1 MYDYGKNEEIKKG
14 IEAAWIKM
22 HDMCGYSTGGLYT
35 YDSCSPTV
43 SIYFGNNKTLAR
55 KATADCSENEKKKIN
70 NVRYGD
76 YNIAVRDEDGIYI
89 DLMPNIEDVRVVN
102 KPNTDE
108 PKVVMVD
115 FVDGT
120 TEKAILSD
128 EDTYSL
134 ETGISICITK
144 KLMSV
149 SDSVSGTKV
158 YNSVIRHAMKVMKEN
173 RKWEDEARRA
183 DEAESQRVKKLA
195 EKRARRQAKREAAET
210 EKLIDVLVEAIN
222 RAKDKRKST
231 DKK

>member
-1 MYDYGKNEEIKKG
+1 MYDYGKNEEIKKEFG
-14 IEAAWIKM
+14 AAWMKM
-22 HDMCGYSTGGLYT
+22 HDYGLCYNGDCIPT
-35 YDSCSPTV
+35 ASICLGEVDSRLRALTS
-43 SIYFGNNKTLAR
+43 
-55 KATADCSENEKKKIN
+55 DCDGNEKKS
-70 NVRYGD
+70 NVRYGND
-76 YNIAVRDEDGIYI
+76 DIKVRGAYGYYAY
-89 DLMPNIEDVRVVN
+89 LMPNIEDVRVVN

-115 FVDGT
+115 FADGT

-144 KLMSV
+144 KLMSI

-158 YNSVIRHAMKVMKEN
+158 YNSVIRHAIKVMKEN
-173 RKWEDEARRA
+173 REWEDEARRA
-183 DEAESQRVKKLA
+183 DEAEKQRAKKLA
-195 EKRARRQAKREAAET
+195 EKRARRQARREAAET
-210 EKLIDVLVEAIN
+210 EKLIDVLAEAIN

>member
-1 MYDYGKNEEIKKG
+1 MCDYKNNEEIKME
-14 IEAAWIKM
+14 IEAAWNKM
-22 HDMCGYSTGGLYT
+22 FNDCGYSNGTLHI
-35 YDSCSPTV
+35 YDDRWYPILKNV
-43 SIYFGNNKTLAR
+43 SLPDNVSVCFDSDENKMSNICY
-55 KATADCSENEKKKIN
+55 DGDDIE
-70 NVRYGD
+70 VRDAGD
-76 YNIAVRDEDGIYI
+76 YYI

-115 FVDGT
+115 FTDGT
-120 TEKAILSD
+120 TEKAVLSD

-173 RKWEDEARRA
+173 REVEDELRRA
-183 DEAESQRVKKLA
+183 IEADKQREKKLA
-195 EKRARRQAKREAAET
+195 EKRARRQARREAAET
-210 EKLIDVLVEAIN
+210 EKLIDVLADAIN
-222 RAKDKRKST
+222 RAKDKRKNT

>member
-1 MYDYGKNEEIKKG
+1 MCDYKNDEEIKKE
-14 IEAAWIKM
+14 IETAWNKM
-22 HDMCGYSTGGLYT
+22 HNECSTHSTGTFYIHDDGWHPILNNAIC
-35 YDSCSPTV
+35 DSELKV
-43 SIYFGNNKTLAR
+43 SIR
-55 KATADCSENEKKKIN
+55 KENVDFDEN
-70 NVRYGD
+70 RMSNVCYDGDDIEVRDMGD
-76 YNIAVRDEDGIYI
+76 YYI

-115 FVDGT
+115 FADGT
-120 TEKAILSD
+120 TEKAVLSD

-173 RKWEDEARRA
+173 REWEDEARRA
-183 DEAESQRVKKLA
+183 DEAEKQREKKLA
-195 EKRARRQAKREAAET
+195 EKRARRQARREAAEK
-210 EKLIDVLVEAIN
+210 EKLIDMLAEAIN
-222 RAKDKRKST
+222 RAKDKRKT
-231 DKK
+231 KG

>member
-1 MYDYGKNEEIKKG
+1 MCDYKNNEEIKKE
-14 IEAAWIKM
+14 IEANWIKAIRK
-22 HDMCGYSTGGLYT
+22 HDYGISYVGDFIPNITSLQPRTPAIGY
-35 YDSCSPTV
+35 D
-43 SIYFGNNKTLAR
+43 N
-55 KATADCSENEKKKIN
+55 NEKKS

-76 YNIAVRDEDGIYI
+76 DSIKIRDAYGYYAY
-89 DLMPNIEDVRVVN
+89 LMPNIEDVRVVN

-115 FVDGT
+115 FADGT

-173 RKWEDEARRA
+173 REWEDEARRA
-183 DEAESQRVKKLA
+183 DEAEKQRAKKLA
-195 EKRARRQAKREAAET
+195 EKRARRQARREAAET
-210 EKLIDVLVEAIN
+210 EKLIDVLAEAIK
-222 RAKDKRKST
+222 RAT

>member
-1 MYDYGKNEEIKKG
+1 MCGYKNNEEIKKE
-14 IEAAWIKM
+14 IEVAWNKM
-22 HDMCGYSTGGLYT
+22 NNECTTHSTGTLYIHNDGWHPILDIVT
-35 YDSCSPTV
+35 CFNELKPVTREANKNEMSNVCYDGDD
-43 SIYFGNNKTLAR
+43 I
-55 KATADCSENEKKKIN
+55 E
-70 NVRYGD
+70 VRDVGD
-76 YNIAVRDEDGIYI
+76 YYI

-115 FVDGT
+115 FADGT

-173 RKWEDEARRA
+173 REWEDEARRA
-183 DEAESQRVKKLA
+183 DEAEKQRAKKLA
-195 EKRARRQAKREAAET
+195 EKRARRQARREAAET
-210 EKLIDVLVEAIN
+210 EKLIDVLAEAIK
-222 RAKDKRKST
+222 RAT